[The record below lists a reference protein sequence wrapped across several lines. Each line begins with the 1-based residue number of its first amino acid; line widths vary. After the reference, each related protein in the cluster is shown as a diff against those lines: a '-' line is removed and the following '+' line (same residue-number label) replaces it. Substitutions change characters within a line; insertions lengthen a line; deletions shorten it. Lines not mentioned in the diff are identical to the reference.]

1 MNKINHKKKTAPRIF
16 QGSIPPPGPPPP
28 FGSPPFF
35 GPPLHFGLPLPMT
48 LECFKEMKYMMILMI
63 LSDNPKGITGYKLQK
78 RFQIPRGNLLR
89 TLDELVEKN
98 YLTTSESLIK
108 GRAQKF
114 FIPTKKGKKYLNKLR
129 KKWITR
135 FSMMADMGPPSLEG
149 LKMMLTERI
158 KEFES
163 KEDAID
169 FFRGVRSWMKNILYH
184 IEIKTKK
191 LTKVKDDIDIIIDK
205 IELMDLFD
213 NDKIINFVMDSMKK
227 FEEEVII
234 KDE

>member
-1 MNKINHKKKTAPRIF
+1 M
-16 QGSIPPPGPPPP
+16 
-28 FGSPPFF
+28 
-35 GPPLHFGLPLPMT
+35 L
-48 LECFKEMKYMMILMI
+48 
-63 LSDNPKGITGYKLQK
+63 LSDNPNGITGYKIQK

>member
-1 MNKINHKKKTAPRIF
+1 MNSSNQKRKEKPPTF
-16 QGSIPPPGPPPP
+16 QREVPPGA
-28 FGSPPFF
+28 PPFF
-35 GPPLHFGLPLPMT
+35 GPPHHFGPPLPIT
-48 LECFKEMKYMMILMI
+48 REGFNEMKFMMILML
-63 LSDNPKGITGYKLQK
+63 LSDNPNGITGYKIQK

-149 LKMMLTERI
+149 LKIMLTERI

-205 IELMDLFD
+205 IELMDFFD

-227 FEEEVII
+227 FEKEVIS

>member
-89 TLDELVEKN
+89 TLDELVEKD
-98 YLTTSESLIK
+98 YLSTSDSVID
-108 GRAQKF
+108 GRAHKF
-114 FIPTKKGKKYLNKLR
+114 FIITKKGKKYLSKLR
-129 KKWITR
+129 KKWETQ
-135 FSMMADMGPPSLEG
+135 FSMMADMGPPSPEG
-149 LKMMLTERI
+149 LKMMIIERI

-163 KEDAID
+163 KEDAVD
-169 FFRGVRSWMKNILYH
+169 FFRGVRSWMKGMLQHINIK
-184 IEIKTKK
+184 IMM
-191 LTKVKDDIDIIIDK
+191 LTKAKAALDIIIDK
-205 IELMDLFD
+205 IKNLEYINNDMIIEL
-213 NDKIINFVMDSMKK
+213 VMDSMKK
-227 FEEEVII
+227 FEKEVINI
-234 KDE
+234 DE